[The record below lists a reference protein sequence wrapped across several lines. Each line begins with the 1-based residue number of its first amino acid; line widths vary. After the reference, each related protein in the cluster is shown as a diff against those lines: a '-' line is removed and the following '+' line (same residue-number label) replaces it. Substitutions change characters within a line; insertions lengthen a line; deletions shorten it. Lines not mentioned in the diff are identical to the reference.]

1 MFQKILL
8 SHTAADKKPLTLQKK
23 SIAVRN
29 AASQLIKTNA
39 VADGSAPMSAES
51 SGGTSTRKPIR
62 HIRHIVPVVV
72 KKFRC
77 AARMSASTVP
87 TAATL
92 PIDIRIGAAMADMKK
107 IQAYQ
112 SALSQAR
119 NMLDKGIIDIANIV
133 LIENKLA
140 EKYMLPFG
148 SIYREIDL
156 IKITDRANMVQ

>member
-1 MFQKILL
+1 
-8 SHTAADKKPLTLQKK
+8 
-23 SIAVRN
+23 
-29 AASQLIKTNA
+29 
-39 VADGSAPMSAES
+39 
-51 SGGTSTRKPIR
+51 
-62 HIRHIVPVVV
+62 
-72 KKFRC
+72 
-77 AARMSASTVP
+77 MSASTVP

-119 NMLDKGIIDIANIV
+119 NMLDKGIIDMADMM

-140 EKYMLPFG
+140 EKYGLTYG